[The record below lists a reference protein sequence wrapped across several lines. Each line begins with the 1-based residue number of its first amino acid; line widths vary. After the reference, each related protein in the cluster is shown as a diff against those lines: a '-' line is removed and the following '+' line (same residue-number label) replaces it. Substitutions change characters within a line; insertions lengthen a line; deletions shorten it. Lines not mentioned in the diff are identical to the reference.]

1 MQIAVVLKRQV
12 VSPHS
17 SIKLTHNIMIR
28 EKYLNFYDSSETT
41 LAEKG
46 AEVFTVPSLKQ
57 FFECILALTKAPLSI
72 LCRLW
77 FSTCLENGP

>member
-1 MQIAVVLKRQV
+1 
-12 VSPHS
+12 
-17 SIKLTHNIMIR
+17 MIR

-57 FFECILALTKAPLSI
+57 FFECILALTKAPLLFYVAYGSQHV
-72 LCRLW
+72 LKMDPD
-77 FSTCLENGP
+77 FTKK